1 MAIFPT
7 ATSESARPPGRAG
20 VSARSD
26 RSWFLIVEAPEE
38 AGPSLAPGGG
48 SSVVAE
54 EGIAA
59 VAVFEFALGRD
70 DRIEPTLVLFPG
82 AGPFEFLV
90 LDDVEVNRVL
100 VQGDGGPIQ
109 VGLRVGLAVRVVVR
123 GEGFDDRL
131 DGGAGAG

>member
-7 ATSESARPPGRAG
+7 ATSESDRRPCRAG
-20 VSARSD
+20 VSARSY
-26 RSWFLIVEAPEE
+26 RSSSLIVEAPEE

-54 EGIAA
+54 ERIAA
-59 VAVFEFALGRD
+59 VAVFEFAVGRG

-109 VGLRVGLAVRVVVR
+109 VGRGVGHAVKGGVR
-123 GEGFDDRL
+123 GEVFGARL
-131 DGGAGAG
+131 DGRV